1 MRKIHIIVVFIVS
14 LLLLVAS
21 TAWSFGEIRYPD
33 RPLNL
38 RKGRSAKHAWV
49 GSLYP
54 GQKVRIGFMKDGW
67 VAVFEPDE
75 TRNSESAAVG
85 YSNAKYLKKN
95 QTRVEPASW
104 GEFMQTVRKLNVRS
118 TASVK
123 GRKIKTLQ
131 VMELV
136 KIDFPEDDWTMVF
149 SPQATI
155 RSNMNAIGYS
165 SVKYFKPATRK
176 SLARVGGGN
185 EKFVQESLPAPV
197 VVSAAVEVASGQG
210 QVSGAVVPPLA
221 PVSVPA
227 KSSKS
232 WGTVV
237 TVKDKVNV
245 RKGRTS
251 GSSYVR
257 TLKPGERVRVDF
269 LKNGWYAVFTEDEM
283 IRTESRA
290 AGYALQSLIEGDGRL
305 KVSSIEVSKDIPAAS
320 TPVAKSVGGGKK
332 TMVIDRSQFKNIKR
346 PDPTPDKT
354 VHGYQYRIIEKSET
368 KQLGETWITIKV
380 FLLTKK
386 LPDTEA
392 LKDFSTTLWR
402 EHKKAMKNVVVLVY
416 LPGMDLE
423 DLAFGV
429 TKFDDE
435 QMLEFWV
442 RKATLFGTDFL

>member
-1 MRKIHIIVVFIVS
+1 MRKIHIIVVLIVS
-14 LLLLVAS
+14 LLLLVVS
-21 TAWSFGEIRYPD
+21 TAWCFGEIRYPD

-38 RKGRSAKHAWV
+38 RKGRSATDAWV

-75 TRNSESAAVG
+75 TRNSESVAVG
-85 YSNAKYLKKN
+85 YSNVKYLKKN

-104 GEFMQTVRKLNVRS
+104 GEFVQTVRKLNVRS
-118 TASVK
+118 IASVK

-165 SVKYFKPATRK
+165 SVKYFKPATSK
-176 SLARVGGGN
+176 SLARLGEGN
-185 EKFVQESLPAPV
+185 KKSVQESLSAPV
-197 VVSAAVEVASGQG
+197 VVSVAVEVPSGQG

-221 PVSVPA
+221 PVSVPV

-237 TVKDKVNV
+237 TVKGKVNV

-251 GSSYVR
+251 GSPHVR

-269 LKNGWYAVFTEDEM
+269 LKNGWYAVFKEDEM

-290 AGYALQSLIEGDGRL
+290 AGYALQSLIEADE
-305 KVSSIEVSKDIPAAS
+305 KTMVSSVEVSKEIPAA
-320 TPVAKSVGGGKK
+320 KSIGGEKK
-332 TMVIDRSQFKNIKR
+332 TMVIDRSQFKDIKR

-354 VHGYQYRIIEKSET
+354 AHGYQYRIVEKSET

-423 DLAFGV
+423 DLSFGV
-429 TKFDDE
+429 TKFDEE
-435 QMLEFWV
+435 QMLELWV
-442 RKATLFGTDFL
+442 RKAALFGTNFL